1 MQLKKR
7 KEKGEEKGKVEKVI
21 DYGSEKITIKTNKQD
36 GESLNKKTENLEHFF
51 KL

>member
-1 MQLKKR
+1 MQLKKER
-7 KEKGEEKGKVEKVI
+7 KREKKREKQKKS

-51 KL
+51 KV